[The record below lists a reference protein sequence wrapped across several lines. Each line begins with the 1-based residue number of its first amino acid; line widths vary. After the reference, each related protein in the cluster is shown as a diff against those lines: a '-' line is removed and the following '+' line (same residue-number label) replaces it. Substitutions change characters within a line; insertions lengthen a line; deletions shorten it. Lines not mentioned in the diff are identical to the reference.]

1 VIKPQNGSAL
11 FGFLIAGGVTMRRQY
26 RFGAAL
32 AVGALL
38 VLAPMLARPSSA
50 QAARGAAA
58 AKDDNRPIPRL
69 PDGHVSFE
77 APPGEKG
84 VWNRQDYRPLLPTT
98 LAETA
103 LRDRNGNNN
112 DGPPGLKPKG
122 SETFPAVGKVSLCIV
137 RRTKSSL
144 TGGASL
150 RWIPQHGDT
159 IRDRIRPGAGT
170 KRMTSSRPADPTA
183 SVPSTWT
190 ARCIRGFDPSYYG
203 HSVGRWEGDTLV
215 VDTVGFNERGWIDA
229 YGTPTTKQLHLVEK
243 WTRLDFKTL
252 RYEIT
257 IDDPGAYTAP
267 WTTGMLMS
275 YASGREMFEFV
286 CQDGNLAGELM
297 IGGDG
302 VNKKIDRTSPV
313 AP

>member
-1 VIKPQNGSAL
+1 
-11 FGFLIAGGVTMRRQY
+11 MRRRY
-26 RFGAAL
+26 RFGVAL
-32 AVGALL
+32 TVGAFLSL
-38 VLAPMLARPSSA
+38 SPVLMRPSLA
-50 QAARGAAA
+50 QAARQANT
-58 AKDDNRPIPRL
+58 KDDNRPIPRL
-69 PDGHVSFE
+69 PDGHPSFE

-103 LRDRNGNNN
+103 LRDRGGKKD
-112 DGPPGLKPKG
+112 DGPAGLKPKG
-122 SETFPAVGKVSLCIV
+122 SDVPFQPWAKSLFLYRQTHEIEPYGRCKPAGGFRNMATPYGTEFVQVPDQQRMYIFQ
-137 RRTKSSL
+137 
-144 TGGASL
+144 TGGPHSF
-150 RWIPQHGDT
+150 
-159 IRDRIRPGAGT
+159 RPIYMDGRT
-170 KRMTSSRPADPTA
+170 H
-183 SVPSTWT
+183 PSDS
-190 ARCIRGFDPSYYG
+190 DPSYYG

-243 WTRLDFKTL
+243 WTRIDFKTL

-267 WTTGMLMS
+267 WTNGMLMS
-275 YASGREMFEFV
+275 YASGREMFEYQ

-302 VNKKIDRTSPV
+302 VNKKIDRTSQV

>member
-1 VIKPQNGSAL
+1 
-11 FGFLIAGGVTMRRQY
+11 MRRQY

-84 VWNRQDYRPLLPTT
+84 VWNRQDYRPFIPTT
-98 LAETA
+98 IEETA
-103 LRDRNGNNN
+103 LRNRNGNND
-112 DGPPGLKPKG
+112 DGPPGLKPKA
-122 SETFPAVGKVSLCIV
+122 SEVPFQPWARSLFLYRQTHEIEPYGRCKPAGGFRNMATPYGTEFVQVPEQERMYIFQ
-137 RRTKSSL
+137 
-144 TGGASL
+144 TGGPHSF
-150 RWIPQHGDT
+150 
-159 IRDRIRPGAGT
+159 RPIYMDGRT
-170 KRMTSSRPADPTA
+170 H
-183 SVPSTWT
+183 PSDS
-190 ARCIRGFDPSYYG
+190 DPSYYG

-267 WTTGMLMS
+267 FTTGMLMT
-275 YASGREMFEFV
+275 YQSGREMFEFV
-286 CQDGNLAGELM
+286 CQDGNLGGELM

-302 VNKKIDRTSPV
+302 VNKKIDRSSPIV
-313 AP
+313 P